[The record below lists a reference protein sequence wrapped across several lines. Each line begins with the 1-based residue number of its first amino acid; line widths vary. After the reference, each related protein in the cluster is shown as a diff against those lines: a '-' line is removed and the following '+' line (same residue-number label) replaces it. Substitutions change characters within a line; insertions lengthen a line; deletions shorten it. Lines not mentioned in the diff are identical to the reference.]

1 MTEKQRAAMW
11 GQMTENRETL
21 VNRTK
26 TVPAP
31 PSPHC
36 HRGGVS
42 PAPPPARVLLCA
54 PPPPRGVGAAGVG
67 EGPQCGA
74 MQGNGGWY
82 LGWSAMGAG
91 APTAPETD
99 GCHLTSRVPPAHE
112 GGYRSCVVRRPK
124 TPARTKGRRHQ
135 RRRHPSSED
144 EQTKPRQWRQ
154 GSRAQKESRQ
164 LRRESRRKAGCWR

>member
-11 GQMTENRETL
+11 GQTTENRETL

-42 PAPPPARVLLCA
+42 PAPPPACILSCA
-54 PPPPRGVGAAGVG
+54 PPPPRGAGAAGVG

-74 MQGNGGWY
+74 MQGNGGWH
-82 LGWSAMGAG
+82 LGRSTTGARV
-91 APTAPETD
+91 PTALETD
-99 GCHLTSRVPPAHE
+99 GRHQSPRFPTAHE
-112 GGYRSCVVRRPK
+112 RPASGSGVLRRPK
-124 TPARTKGRRHQ
+124 TPARTRGRRHHQ
-135 RRRHPSSED
+135 RRRPSSGEM
-144 EQTKPRQWRQ
+144 TK
-154 GSRAQKESRQ
+154 
-164 LRRESRRKAGCWR
+164 RREPQQGRGVNRRGVGCWQF